1 MTLIHSAHLVADGS
15 TETDAWVRFAG
26 DRIVARGTGSSW
38 RAEHDEDVVDA
49 AGDILAPGFVDLHC
63 HGGGGGSFDGDA
75 AAIRDALATHRAHG
89 TTRSV
94 LSLVTGRIPDLA
106 SQLGAIADLVD
117 SDPLVLGSHLEGPFL
132 DDAHRGAHDPT
143 LLTDPRPRDVDALVD
158 AGRGSVV
165 QVTLAPE
172 RPGGLDA
179 VDRFVAAGVRVAI
192 GHTAAS
198 YDEALAAFDRGASV
212 LTHAFNAVD
221 GIHHRAPGP
230 VGAALHRDGVTIEVI
245 NDGVHVHP
253 AVVKMLFD
261 AAPGRVALVTDA
273 MAAAGK
279 ADGRYDLGSLAV
291 TVTDGVARLVDGG
304 AIAGSTLLLDEALR
318 QAVDACGLS
327 LVDAVGALT
336 QVPAR
341 AIGRHDLGSLA
352 VGSAADAVLL
362 SSALHVRRVWGAGRE
377 IT

>member
-15 TETDAWVRFAG
+15 TETDAWLRFAG

-38 RAEHDEDVVDA
+38 LSEHDDDVVDA
-49 AGDILAPGFVDLHC
+49 DGGILAPGFVDLHC
-63 HGGGGGSFDGDA
+63 HGGGGGSFDGDD

-94 LSLVTGRIPDLA
+94 LSLVTARIPDLA
-106 SQLGAIADLVD
+106 RQLGAIADLVD

-143 LLTDPRPRDVDALVD
+143 LLTDPQPRDVDALVE
-158 AGRGSVV
+158 AGCGSVV
-165 QVTLAPE
+165 QVTIAPE

-198 YDEALAAFDRGASV
+198 YDEALAAFDRGASL
-212 LTHAFNAVD
+212 LTHAFNAVA

-230 VGAALHRDGVTIEVI
+230 VGAALRHSHVTIEVI

-261 AAPGRVALVTDA
+261 AAPERVALITDA
-273 MAAAGK
+273 MSAAGK
-279 ADGRYDLGSLAV
+279 ADGRYDLGGLAV
-291 TVTDGVARLVDGG
+291 TVTDRVARLVDGG

-318 QAVDACGLS
+318 QAVDACGIPLACA
-327 LVDAVGALT
+327 VDALT
-336 QVPAR
+336 RIPAR
-341 AIGRHDLGSLA
+341 AIGRDDLGSLA
-352 VGSAADAVLL
+352 VGSAADAVLM
-362 SSALHVRRVWGAGRE
+362 SSALRVRRVWGAGRE
-377 IT
+377 IG

>member
-1 MTLIHSAHLVADGS
+1 MTLIHSAQLVADGS

-26 DRIVARGTGSSW
+26 DRIAARGMGSSW
-38 RAEHDEDVVDA
+38 RAEQDEDVVDA
-49 AGDILAPGFVDLHC
+49 DGGILAPGFVDLHC
-63 HGGGGGSFDGDA
+63 HGGGGGAFDGDP

-94 LSLVTGRIPDLA
+94 LSLVTARIPDLA
-106 SQLGAIADLVD
+106 RQVGAIADVVD

-132 DDAHRGAHDPT
+132 DHAHRGAHDPT
-143 LLTDPRPRDVDALVD
+143 LLTDPQPRDVDALVD

-165 QVTLAPE
+165 QVTIAPE

-179 VDRFVAAGVRVAI
+179 VDRFVAAGVRVAV

-198 YDEALAAFDRGASV
+198 YDEALAAFDRGASLV
-212 LTHAFNAVD
+212 THAFNAVD

-230 VGAALHRDGVTIEVI
+230 VGAALRRPHVTIEVI

-261 AAPGRVALVTDA
+261 AAPGRVALITDA
-273 MAAAGK
+273 MSAAGK
-279 ADGRYDLGSLAV
+279 ADGRYDLGGLAV
-291 TVTDGVARLVDGG
+291 TVTEGVARLVDGG

-318 QAVDACGLS
+318 QAIDACGLP
-327 LVDAVGALT
+327 LVDAVDALT
-336 QVPAR
+336 RIPAR
-341 AIGRHDLGSLA
+341 AIGRDDLGSLS
-352 VGSAADAVLL
+352 VGSAADAVLM
-362 SSALHVRRVWGAGRE
+362 SSALRVRRVWGAGRE
-377 IT
+377 IG